1 MNNSISGQ
9 MRLFRLYQKNAL
21 NIKKANPPQFKRV
34 GRSQKVLVKSTIG
47 VRDSGLSGE
56 VELLVQ

>member
-1 MNNSISGQ
+1 